1 MSRLNLTLVIGAL
14 CVGIALGYFYA
25 PKPATRD
32 RETQVTR
39 TVTKIRR
46 VEVPGQT
53 VTETIIVGE
62 GRSTRERTKEAAK
75 WHVSGGVATRFDRL
89 PPTYEA
95 AVERRVLGPFFVGA
109 YAQTSGAVG
118 VRLGMEF

>member
-1 MSRLNLTLVIGAL
+1 MSRLNLTLIIGAL
-14 CVGIALGYFYA
+14 CAGILVGFYCA
-25 PKPATRD
+25 PKPVTRD
-32 RETQVTR
+32 HETQVTR

-62 GRSTRERTKEAAK
+62 GRSTREQTKAAAK
-75 WHVSGGVATRFDRL
+75 WHVSAGVATRFDRE
-89 PPTYEA
+89 PPVYEA